1 MGKFCSNCGKEMQE
15 NFNMCPNCGT
25 PNGGNT
31 TIINNYNTTSKVVL
45 SERNIVL
52 AIILSFITCSIYNI
66 YWFIVMTD
74 EANKVSGDTKPSGGM
89 AFLFNLITCGIY
101 GIYWNYKMGKKLYQ
115 AKQIHGKEIADNS
128 ILFLVLSILGLGI
141 VNYCII
147 QSDLNQFSK

>member
-15 NFNMCPNCGT
+15 NFNVCPNCGT
-25 PNGGNT
+25 PNSVNT

-52 AIILSFITCSIYNI
+52 AIVLSFITCGIYNI

-115 AKQIHGKEIADNS
+115 AGQIHEKNIADNS